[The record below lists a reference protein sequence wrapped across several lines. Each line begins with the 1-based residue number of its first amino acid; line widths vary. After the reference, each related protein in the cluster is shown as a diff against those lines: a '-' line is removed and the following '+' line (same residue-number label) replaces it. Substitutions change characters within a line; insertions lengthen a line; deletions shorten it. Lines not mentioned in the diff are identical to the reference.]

1 MLWFQGRVT
10 IVRIA
15 YDHQIFGW
23 QRHGGI
29 SRYISDIAGV
39 ISRDQQHTVDIACPL
54 YINSYLDALPDSVR
68 VHGIQAPAIPRF
80 GRVLRS
86 LNAMLA
92 APLMK
97 RLAPDLVHETYY
109 AASRTAP
116 KGARTILTVHD
127 MIHERFPQ
135 YFSSL
140 DPTARDKARAVER
153 VDHVICVSHNTKRD
167 LIEILGVPENKISV
181 THLGFMTTTGA
192 RRSTE
197 PVSEKPF
204 ILYVGNRGGH
214 KNFGMLA
221 NAFSASS
228 RLRND
233 FRIVCFGGG
242 PLTARDRTTSGDFV
256 LDETLLIHK
265 SGTDATLGG
274 LYGQAAVFVYPSL
287 YEGFGIPPLEAMNH
301 GCPVVCSNV
310 SSIPEVV
317 GEAAEFFDPHSVN
330 ELQSA
335 LESVLYGQS
344 RREDLIARGAERVKL
359 FSWERCAAETLDVYK
374 TALSN

>member
-1 MLWFQGRVT
+1 M
-10 IVRIA
+10 RIA

-29 SRYISDIAGV
+29 SRYISDVARV
-39 ISRDQQHTVDIACPL
+39 ISRDQQHAVDIVCPL
-54 YINSYLDALPDSVR
+54 YINSYLNALPDSVR
-68 VHGIQAPAIPRF
+68 VHGIQTPAIPRF

-86 LNAMLA
+86 VNAILA
-92 APLMK
+92 KPLTK

-116 KGARTILTVHD
+116 RGARTILTVHD

-140 DPTARDKARAVER
+140 DPTARDKARAVAR
-153 VDHVICVSHNTKRD
+153 ADHIVCVSHNTKRD
-167 LIEILGVPENKISV
+167 LIETLGVPEERVSV
-181 THLGFMTTTGA
+181 THLGFLATDNTP
-192 RRSTE
+192 RSTE
-197 PVSEKPF
+197 PMSGKPF

-221 NAFSASS
+221 DAFSASQ
-228 RLRND
+228 RLRED
-233 FRIVCFGGG
+233 FRIICFGGG
-242 PLTARDRTTSGDFV
+242 PLTARDRTTANGFL
-256 LDETLLIHK
+256 LDETLLVHQ
-265 SGTDATLGG
+265 SGTDAALSR

-301 GCPVVCSNV
+301 DCPVVCSNV

-317 GEAAEFFDPHSVN
+317 GDAAEYFDPHSAG
-330 ELQSA
+330 ELQCA
-335 LESVLYGQS
+335 LERVLYGPS
-344 RREDLIARGAERVKL
+344 RRQDLIAKGIERLQL
-359 FSWERCAAETLDVYK
+359 FSWERCAAETLKIYER
-374 TALSN
+374 TLS